1 MQESSILEWVQWY
14 SIYDA
19 LYNSD
24 NATTQELLEWTK
36 TFEEDRKMIND
47 VFSRVSKD
55 LQKEYEETLSESVEV
70 TNKTI
75 VNLFH
80 EFPLIL
86 LLRSSYH

>member
-1 MQESSILEWVQWY
+1 
-14 SIYDA
+14 
-19 LYNSD
+19 
-24 NATTQELLEWTK
+24 
-36 TFEEDRKMIND
+36 MIND